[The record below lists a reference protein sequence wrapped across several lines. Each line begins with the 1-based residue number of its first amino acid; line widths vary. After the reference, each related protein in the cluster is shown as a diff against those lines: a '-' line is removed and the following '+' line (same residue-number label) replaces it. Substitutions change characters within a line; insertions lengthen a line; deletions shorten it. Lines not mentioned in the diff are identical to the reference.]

1 MIPLE
6 PVNTVRILS
15 ANRLGKPSKNF
26 SFQNGLYIYIYMGND
41 IFTPL
46 VWKYN
51 NNKVV
56 WKYYHYIYMDFV
68 NGYS

>member
-1 MIPLE
+1 
-6 PVNTVRILS
+6 
-15 ANRLGKPSKNF
+15 
-26 SFQNGLYIYIYMGND
+26 MGND